1 MRVMVKKKEMGK
13 KEKEAF
19 PLKKEPSPCFWRDNT
34 LSTSSCWSLSC
45 EGEEEKK
52 KGLHVKCFRK

>member
-1 MRVMVKKKEMGK
+1 MKKEMGK